1 MIDAS
6 GRIVIPGFVDTHRHT
21 WEAAI
26 RGCAPNAT
34 LGNYFVE
41 VLDSFAPLYRP
52 EDVYASNLAGALECV
67 NAGITTLVD
76 WSHINNTPEHPDAG
90 IRGLQEAGIRAQ
102 YAYGSA
108 NTSLNDY
115 WNNSK
120 IAIPADDV
128 RRVRDTYF
136 SSGDGLLTMALATRG
151 PTSAATTWSGPNGRW
166 PASSASRSPSTWP
179 CTRPAASAWSSSS
192 ATWACSGRTPPTSTA
207 AT

>member
-1 MIDAS
+1 M
-6 GRIVIPGFVDTHRHT
+6 IVIPGFVDTHRHT

-34 LGNYFVE
+34 LGTYFVE

-76 WSHINNTPEHPDAG
+76 WSHINNSPEHPDAG

-120 IAIPADDV
+120 HRDP
-128 RRVRDTYF
+128 RRRRAA
-136 SSGDGLLTMALATRG
+136 GPRA
-151 PTSAATTWSGPNGRW
+151 PTS
-166 PASSASRSPSTWP
+166 
-179 CTRPAASAWSSSS
+179 
-192 ATWACSGRTPPTSTA
+192 PPTTA
-207 AT
+207 C